1 VAGVVVR
8 AYTCR
13 SAGVATR
20 EISINGDPFHPAQA
34 QAQAA
39 SRKISRQTSMV
50 HSKKNKG
57 VSQILI
63 RRIES
68 DEPT

>member
-20 EISINGDPFHPAQA
+20 EISINGDPFHPA